1 MSQTGTQTEIKV
13 RPSEFT
19 PTYNETTAVLYSPN
33 IQSANFRWLVDIYK
47 GVFGDSDYELL
58 SSISILPNPE
68 GFGVIDFHRHIE
80 NNISTTFN
88 PEAKALICQSVTNEG
103 LKWTYEL
110 TEKFDN
116 TIWAF
121 DSAGDDGGLVTWT
134 STIKHPYKVGD
145 AINILQDAG
154 ATYSTY
160 DGAMNV
166 VSIVDDYTI
175 KTGKTSAFTLPAVVG
190 GLSNLVDTS
199 ERSISQTLTPA
210 QNLVRSFN
218 GAIGFQD
225 FRNWDATDYDITT
238 TSAITTKF
246 LIKGSRAID
255 VTLSDRVWINNYVT
269 STSFNTLQIVTDRG
283 VYHISQTQTPTG
295 QSFINQNKVGALDL
309 LETSDTINSVIG
321 LGLPIL
327 DANSTVINITPVDV
341 TVVDG
346 DTFTENVGETV
357 TLNIIDDC
365 SKHEAVRFFYMDKL
379 GSYLPITFNQIS
391 RKNVDINRSNY
402 KQNYGAYN
410 STSSTYGYN
419 TYDRGSTSYD
429 ITTKEVITC
438 TSDWVSESTSDMII
452 DMLSSPNVY
461 IQDALY
467 NYIAINIT
475 TNSSE
480 VKKKVNEKLIN
491 YTISFEHAQIDTNQ
505 RG

>member
-47 GVFGDSDYELL
+47 GVSTDSDYELL

-88 PEAKALICQSVTNEG
+88 PEDTTLVCQPATNEG

-116 TIWAF
+116 TVWSFI
-121 DSAGDDGGLVTWT
+121 SAGDDSGLVTWT
-134 STIKHPYKVGD
+134 STNKHPYKVGD
-145 AINILQDAG
+145 VINIVQDAG
-154 ATYSTY
+154 ATYPTY
-160 DGAMNV
+160 DGVVNV
-166 VSIVDDYTI
+166 VSIVDDYTV
-175 KTGKTSAFTLPAVVG
+175 KTDKTSAISLPAVIG

-199 ERSISQTLTPA
+199 ERNISQTLTPA
-210 QNLVRSFN
+210 QNLVKSFN

-225 FRNWDATDYDITT
+225 FKNWDDADYLMSE
-238 TSAITTKF
+238 TSLGSTKA
-246 LIKGSRAID
+246 LLKGSRTID
-255 VTLSDRVWINNYVT
+255 VTLSDRVWINTYIDAIP
-269 STSFNTLQIVTDRG
+269 F
-283 VYHISQTQTPTG
+283 TQARVKTNNGTFLLG
-295 QSFINQNKVGALDL
+295 QNNSPSGQLFITQNKIGALDL
-309 LETSDTINSVIG
+309 LETLNTVSIFSGSLPVIDSSTTFIEFTPMNSFA
-321 LGLPIL
+321 L
-327 DANSTVINITPVDV
+327 SS
-341 TVVDG
+341 
-346 DTFTENVGETV
+346 VGETI
-357 TLNIIDDC
+357 TLNIIDEC

-410 STSSTYGYN
+410 STSNTYGYS

-438 TSDWVSESTSDMII
+438 TSDWVSESTSEMVI

-461 IQDALY
+461 IQDANS